1 MKNKSCIIFFLSFF
15 FVYLLSDGNDDL
27 LTELYKDRVVLN
39 KNLLEVVSD
48 FEWTIIGGGPAGIIA
63 VAILIDLGIPAKSIC
78 WIDPLFNVGRIGE
91 FYENVTGNT
100 PNKFWVSLLKSSSII
115 EKVTKDDLDYISSL
129 DPQGYNSLNIIV
141 KPFQKVTDYFRTVL
155 HIETGYTDSLDFFD
169 CVWHVGINKKSFSSR
184 NVILA
189 TGCRPIV
196 ANYTENNFAEVI
208 PLDYAL
214 NPEILRM
221 IVKERDSIGVFGSA
235 HSAILI
241 LKYLSEMNVQNVYN
255 FYQTPLL
262 YAIDMGTW
270 TLNNANGL
278 KGETAKWAREVLEK
292 NPPQNLL
299 RLKNTEE
306 NRKNYLSA
314 CTKIIYAIGYKPNV
328 LPLISDNGIVLSD
341 IHFNPENGIIG
352 PRLFGMGIAF
362 PGQFIN
368 YQGNK
373 EQLIGLNSFMR
384 YALSMVPQWIDIK
397 NNDYKNKLID
407 LLDQLMYL
415 EKIVSISL
423 L

>member
-1 MKNKSCIIFFLSFF
+1 MKNNPYIIFFLSFF
-15 FVYLLSDGNDDL
+15 LICPLLSGNDDL
-27 LTELYKDRVVLN
+27 LEESYKDRIVLN
-39 KNLLEVVSD
+39 KNPLEVVSD

-63 VAILIDLGIPAKSIC
+63 VAILVDLGIPAKSIC

-91 FYENVTGNT
+91 FYQNVTGNT
-100 PNKFWVSLLKSSSII
+100 PNKFWVSLLKSSPVI
-115 EKVTKDDLDYISSL
+115 EKLTKEDLNYISSL
-129 DPQGYNSLNIIV
+129 DPEGYNSLNIIV
-141 KPFQKVTDYFRTVL
+141 KPFQKVTDYFKNIVYV
-155 HIETGYTDSLDFFD
+155 ETGYTDSLDFFD

-189 TGCRPIV
+189 TGSSPV
-196 ANYTENNFAEVI
+196 VTNYAENNFAEVI

-221 IVKERDSIGVFGSA
+221 IVKQGDSIAVFGSA

-241 LKYLSEMNVQNVYN
+241 LKYLSEIKVQNIYN

-292 NPPQNLL
+292 NPPKNLL

-306 NRKNYLSA
+306 NRKHYLPY
-314 CTKIIYAIGYKPNV
+314 CTKIIYAIGYKPNI
-328 LPLISDNGIVLSD
+328 LPSISDNGVTLSD
-341 IHFNPENGIIG
+341 IHFDPENGIIG

-362 PGQFIN
+362 PGQFTN
-368 YQGNK
+368 SQGNK

-384 YALSMVPQWIDIK
+384 YALSMIPQWIDME
-397 NNDYKNKLID
+397 NNDYKNKLIN

-415 EKIVSISL
+415 EKIVSISVL
-423 L
+423 